1 MTSAATP
8 CIGTDRPI
16 RDVYCSTR
24 KGPAGHG
31 MRTSGRSAANNKGSD
46 ELGDEMTHASLPH
59 FGFDTHDSL
68 VYT

>member
-1 MTSAATP
+1 
-8 CIGTDRPI
+8 
-16 RDVYCSTR
+16 
-24 KGPAGHG
+24 